1 LKNGE
6 AWRLIK
12 VGVASKLF
20 EAINAKL
27 RQQSHSEIL
36 NALIDLFIE
45 GGSEAVDAKIKEIL
59 SEIEEES

>member
-1 LKNGE
+1 M
-6 AWRLIK
+6 
-12 VGVASKLF
+12 GVASKLF